1 MFICHVNKVNNQF
14 HSTKW
19 MQSSIIKNYQ
29 ISCLPAECPSSI
41 DPAASL
47 HFHVWILNRCPWI
60 LSPGKCSKIIP
71 EMQNTLVQCTG
82 SLINT
87 QRVCVCEWGRTT
99 SEERGSDS
107 RQCQGGCRVPGA
119 AGNTPWR
126 QVRKY
131 IGALQCC
138 SWKNWNL
145 PGGVQALSG
154 LQSVQA

>member
-1 MFICHVNKVNNQF
+1 MFIFSMFICHVNKVNNQF

-29 ISCLPAECPSSI
+29 ISCLLAECPSSI

-47 HFHVWILNRCPWI
+47 HFHVCILNRCPWL

-71 EMQNTLVQCTG
+71 EMQNTLVQHTG

-107 RQCQGGCRVPGA
+107 RQCQGGCRVP
-119 AGNTPWR
+119 WR

-131 IGALQCC
+131 IGAMQCC

-145 PGGVQALSG
+145 PGGVQALPG